1 MYNDKQTTL
10 LHWDDPIHKFVRMH
24 LPEKVDK
31 GGSLV
36 EAKELSENLLSVSKH
51 FSRFRRGS
59 SSARSLWVRDSVHD
73 DMDDAIKKHVTFRRL
88 LPCFE
93 MCSN

>member
-1 MYNDKQTTL
+1 M
-10 LHWDDPIHKFVRMH
+10 I

-51 FSRFRRGS
+51 FSRFSRGS
-59 SSARSLWVRDSVHD
+59 SSAVSLWIRDSVQD
-73 DMDDAIKKHVTFRRL
+73 DMDAIKKHVT
-88 LPCFE
+88 
-93 MCSN
+93 CSLKYKISIFNFLVLKF